1 MSRIEAVSR
10 EALTPE
16 GQATW
21 DRIASG
27 RNGRVGGPY
36 TALLHVPGLA
46 DRVRALGDYFR
57 GDAELPPADIELA
70 ILATVREA
78 GARYAWARHEVR
90 AREVGTRTEAIEALR
105 GNRPLD
111 SLSPHERLVVKIAR
125 SLLRT
130 RALDDALYARAREEL
145 GERQLVEL
153 VTLVGHYSLVGF
165 VLNAFEIPLPA
176 EGPTYD

>member
-70 ILATVREA
+70 ILTTVREA

-105 GNRPLD
+105 ANGPLD
-111 SLSPHERLVVKIAR
+111 RLSPHERLVVETAR

-153 VTLVGHYSLVGF
+153 VTLVGHYSLIGF
-165 VLNAFEIPLPA
+165 ILNGFEIPPPP